1 MVLVFKELDEGK
13 TWRKTQDSYLFVAQ
27 ETLDFPPETILWQ
40 LQKTQL
46 RSVPFSWV
54 VTKDLPTMEKHVQLF
69 PSDSM
74 VEVFSHLFVA

>member
-1 MVLVFKELDEGK
+1 MKGRLGGK
-13 TWRKTQDSYLFVAQ
+13 LKIHIYLSPY